1 MPLALS
7 TSWNACR
14 CNNAKSLLF
23 EIKQLGFNSIELSFN
38 LTAQIVDEISG
49 LAEELGLKI
58 ISLHN
63 YCPIPEGF
71 SREEAL
77 PDCYSI
83 SSLDPKERKSAI
95 KYTKRS
101 IDTANA
107 LGAKAVVLHC
117 GRVEMRDK
125 TRELI
130 GLYDNGAKETQEF
143 KGLRAK
149 FLEEREGLVK
159 PFLDNSLNSIRDL
172 NQYAKEKGIFLGVE
186 NRFYYREIP
195 NFEEIGIILK
205 EFKGSNVFYW
215 HDTGHARVMQ
225 NLGLAKDKDY
235 LKAYSQDLLGIHLHN
250 IIGCL
255 DHQPP
260 INGELDF
267 KEIKPYL
274 RKETLKVI
282 EAHYPATAVDIQKS
296 REFLEGVFDG
306 II

>member
-7 TSWNACR
+7 TSWNAYR
-14 CNNAKSLLF
+14 YNDARSLLF
-23 EIKQLGFNSIELSFN
+23 EIKQLGFSNIELSFN
-38 LTAQIVDEISG
+38 LTVQMVDEIFS
-49 LAEELGLKI
+49 LVKELSLKI

-71 SREEAL
+71 SRKEAL

-83 SSLDPKERKSAI
+83 SSLNPKERKLAI

-107 LGAKAVVLHC
+107 LGTKAVVLHC
-117 GRVEMRDK
+117 GRVEMQDK

-130 GLYDNGAKETQEF
+130 GLYDRGDRETPEF
-143 KGLRAK
+143 EEIRTKFINERAGLA
-149 FLEEREGLVK
+149 K
-159 PFLDNSLNSIRDL
+159 PFLENSLSSIREL
-172 NQYAKEKGIFLGVE
+172 SKYAKEKGIFLAVE

-195 NFEEIGIILK
+195 NFEEIGIILEK
-205 EFKGSNVFYW
+205 FKGSNVFYW
-215 HDTGHARVMQ
+215 HDTGHARVME
-225 NLGLAKDKDY
+225 NLGLAKDEDY
-235 LKAYSQDLLGIHLHN
+235 LKAYSRDLLGIHLHN

-255 DHQPP
+255 DHQAP
-260 INGELDF
+260 INGELNF

-274 RKETLKVI
+274 QKETLKVI

-296 REFLEGVFDG
+296 RKFLEGIFDG